1 MTTAAKVIEWVRLM
15 VKAPAESRGAVPA
28 PAALHVGERA
38 HWLISDAAGWRS
50 VHRGELLPALFG
62 VPIVPTSDMGTEW
75 RVLNGAGAVIAEGV
89 VDP

>member
-1 MTTAAKVIEWVRLM
+1 MTTAAKVIEAVRVM
-15 VKAPAESRGAVPA
+15 VKGDGVRDSAS
-28 PAALHVGERA
+28 PAALHVSEYA
-38 HWLISDAAGWRS
+38 HWLLSDAAGWKA

-75 RVLNGAGAVIAEGV
+75 RVLNGAGAVIAEGD